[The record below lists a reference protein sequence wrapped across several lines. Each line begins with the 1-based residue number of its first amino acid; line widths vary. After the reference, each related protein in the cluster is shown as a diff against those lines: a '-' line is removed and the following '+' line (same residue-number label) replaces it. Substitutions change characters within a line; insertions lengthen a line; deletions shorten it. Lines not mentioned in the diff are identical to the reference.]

1 MALYVTLSSS
11 TVPRAQVMTHF
22 LYDPHQGA
30 NHGANFGPLSS
41 ALLLDLINVILRQ
54 CPTSSGHLP
63 ANFAAL
69 GPFSCVPT
77 HCWDVQCLP
86 LIIHSASRAECNGP
100 ARPKRAPASGWCGLF
115 SCHVRTSMQ
124 TWTTFASNYF
134 ATTTAVLVG

>member
-1 MALYVTLSSS
+1 VALYVTLSSS

-63 ANFAAL
+63 TNFAAL

-77 HCWDVQCLP
+77 HGWDVQCLP
-86 LIIHSASRAECNGP
+86 LIIHSASRAECKAMGQLDQRGRQHHAGVVSFLVTYAQVCKP
-100 ARPKRAPASGWCGLF
+100 GQPLRLT
-115 SCHVRTSMQ
+115 TSQ
-124 TWTTFASNYF
+124 PRQPF
-134 ATTTAVLVG
+134 